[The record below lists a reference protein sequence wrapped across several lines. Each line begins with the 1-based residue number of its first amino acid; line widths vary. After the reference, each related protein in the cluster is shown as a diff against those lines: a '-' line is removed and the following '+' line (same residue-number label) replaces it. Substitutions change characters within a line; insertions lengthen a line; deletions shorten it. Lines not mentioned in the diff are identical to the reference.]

1 MCVLFPAAVFM
12 LTDGR
17 STRRTRPQ
25 ADLQSHGGFDAEGWE
40 PSDGGTGEGV
50 ELEGGASGWKKM
62 SASTSEGADVQSVQL
77 QGEQPLVRTATAA
90 AHIFSL
96 TNQRS
101 GTDHSSPRDKGSGN
115 TFKPAASAVF
125 T

>member
-12 LTDGR
+12 PTDRR

-25 ADLQSHGGFDAEGWE
+25 ADLQGHGGFGAEGWE

-62 SASTSEGADVQSVQL
+62 SASTSGGADVQSVHL
-77 QGEQPLVRTATAA
+77 QAEQPLVRTATAA
-90 AHIFSL
+90 AHIFSP

-101 GTDHSSPRDKGSGN
+101 GSDHSVS
-115 TFKPAASAVF
+115 T
-125 T
+125 

>member
-1 MCVLFPAAVFM
+1 MCVLFPAADFM
-12 LTDGR
+12 LTDRR

-25 ADLQSHGGFDAEGWE
+25 ADPRGHGGFDAEGWE

-90 AHIFSL
+90 AHVFSP
-96 TNQRS
+96 TNQRP
-101 GTDHSSPRDKGSGN
+101 GINH
-115 TFKPAASAVF
+115 AVS